1 MRHWFLKFISSKNNE
16 DEIYSNL
23 YILFRIAI
31 MFFGFIIFIGLVILL
46 LGYAKQDENFNIST
60 LFGTFGDFI
69 GGSLN
74 PILTFLTFIG
84 LLITITIQQTELKE
98 SREEFKKSANALIEQ
113 SQSLSRQNFEN
124 TFFNLITLYNGI
136 LDNLKLDTT
145 SKQIS
150 SRQIFSAIQDAILKT
165 DQEIPR
171 NELGEQILDNIKFYY
186 NASMLDI
193 YSRKFGHYFRTVYQI
208 LKFIDNSHFTQEE
221 KQFYSNI
228 FRAQFS
234 SSELVIL
241 FFNCLSKYGK
251 EKFKPLVEK
260 YEFFE
265 HLVIDD
271 KFLFRDLREY
281 DINAFGNN
289 IFIQDYIESISH

>member
-1 MRHWFLKFISSKNNE
+1 MHHWFLKFISSKNNE

-23 YILFRIAI
+23 YILFRIAV
-31 MFFGFIIFIGLVILL
+31 MFFCFIIFIGLVILL
-46 LGYAKQDENFNIST
+46 LGYAKQDENLNIST

-145 SKQIS
+145 SKQIL
-150 SRQIFSAIQDAILKT
+150 SREIFTSIQNAILKT
-165 DQEIPR
+165 DQKIPS
-171 NELGEQILDNIKFYY
+171 NEFGEQILDNIKFYY

-271 KFLFRDLREY
+271 KFLFSDLREY

-289 IFIQDYIESISH
+289 IFIQDYIESISY